1 LDDFENLRKG
11 ISAGKRITVFA
22 NELQHS
28 DDDREQLGIDC
39 LSTPNKENEFKSAL
53 LLAIQCCYAIS
64 GLSPNSLFQLYLR
77 GSRFTIWK
85 LESLL
90 RSPYERITLR
100 TALNCAVA
108 QGTSSV
114 MWLSL
119 SGGHAGAPNFL
130 LVHASPAVANVTA
143 AMASLADRFASTY

>member
-1 LDDFENLRKG
+1 MPL
-11 ISAGKRITVFA
+11 
-22 NELQHS
+22 
-28 DDDREQLGIDC
+28 
-39 LSTPNKENEFKSAL
+39 NKKLNSAL

-64 GLSPNSLFQLYLR
+64 GLSPNSLFPLYLR

-100 TALNCAVA
+100 TALGCAVA
-108 QGTSSV
+108 PGTSSV

-119 SGGHAGAPNFL
+119 SEDTRRCGVIFCWSPLTGICRVDAFEQQSFRD
-130 LVHASPAVANVTA
+130 HASPAVANVTA
-143 AMASLADRFASTY
+143 ARASLADRFASTY